1 MKTLLIAALLL
12 MGAGT
17 VWAETSD
24 CPPGT
29 YLTRI
34 GTVSTANDTTGI
46 NIGTHAVATT
56 GHLVRAS
63 NVACTTTAC
72 TATLYDS
79 DLTGGADTRPT
90 TDARVVAEPGC
101 IASSACFQ
109 SYDPPLSFSNGIA
122 FADNANVTGLILY
135 ECRPR

>member
-12 MGAGT
+12 MGAGV

-29 YLTRI
+29 YLTKI
-34 GTVSTANDTTGI
+34 GTVSTANDTTGV
-46 NIGTHAVATT
+46 NIGTHSISTT

-63 NVACTTTAC
+63 NIACTTTAC
-72 TATLYDS
+72 TATLTDA
-79 DLTGGADTRPT
+79 DLTAGSATREYA
-90 TDARVVAEPGC
+90 DARVVHEPGC

-122 FADNANVTGLILY
+122 FTDNANVTGLILY